1 MKSHKQYA
9 GVWFDSEK
17 AIIISNDHENDSSDY
32 SIHHIVKAAEAH
44 GGGSELSINNARH
57 SEMLK
62 YYKSVS
68 TLLQKYDELFI
79 FGPGKAQ
86 EHLQNHLHEDPQ
98 FKKKLITIDSADHL
112 TDPQM
117 IARVRDFF
125 KLHQS

>member
-9 GVWFDSEK
+9 GVWFDSKK
-17 AIIISNDHENDSSDY
+17 AIIISNDHENENSEFT
-32 SIHHIVKAAEAH
+32 IQNTVEATEAH
-44 GGGSELSINNARH
+44 GGGSELSINNAKH

-62 YYKSVS
+62 YYKLVS
-68 TLLQKYDELFI
+68 SLLQKYDEIFV

-86 EHLQNHLHEDPQ
+86 EHLQNHLHQDPQ
-98 FKKKLITIDSADHL
+98 FQKKMITIGTADHL